1 MRRVVV
7 RERTLLMQDVT
18 PFRDQGCKYCRA
30 FWISHSD
37 QPKLIGMSLGYQ
49 CHLYRCG
56 VCQSWWEYGLNHPHA
71 VDRELADAIAAD
83 IAQSSS

>member
-1 MRRVVV
+1 M
-7 RERTLLMQDVT
+7 
-18 PFRDQGCKYCRA
+18 
-30 FWISHSD
+30 SHSD

-71 VDRELADAIAAD
+71 IDRERADAIAAD
-83 IAQSSS
+83 IAQGGS

>member
-1 MRRVVV
+1 M
-7 RERTLLMQDVT
+7 
-18 PFRDQGCKYCRA
+18 
-30 FWISHSD
+30 SHSD

-71 VDRELADAIAAD
+71 IDRERADAIAAD
-83 IAQSSS
+83 IAQGCS